1 MDCLIIKTPESV
13 SDSTLLKLDEF
24 RVQIRASS
32 ATTFKFKSTN
42 HRVTNFRIIGDG
54 YFVSNNQ
61 KELSLDDC
69 FSEQT
74 ISISS
79 GTYELVIG
87 NKYNAD
93 RLTLP
98 AKSSLDFDSFAYV
111 TLSQLQMRQMVGEV
125 KLKDINTSRIIDLDL
140 QYPTGN
146 LLKGDLSDI
155 DNIAAIVNLNLSSAG
170 QVTGDLAD
178 FTGNTT
184 IRSIILARTS
194 VSGSLADF
202 PVASS
207 ITNLNFEGAAGIT
220 GSLSDYLDRLATV
233 KTSGSVNIFANN
245 SGITIDVEA
254 SSYNPIVARFTAS
267 GWTVD

>member
-1 MDCLIIKTPESV
+1 MDCLIIKTPASV
-13 SDSTLLKLDEF
+13 SDATLLKLDEF
-24 RVQIRASS
+24 RVQVQASS

-42 HRVTNFRIIGDG
+42 QVVTNFRIIGDG
-54 YFVSNNQ
+54 CFVSNNQ
-61 KELSLDDC
+61 KELSLNC

-98 AKSSLDFDSFAYV
+98 NKSSLDFDSFAYV
-111 TLSQLQMRQMVGEV
+111 TLSQLQMRQMVGGAE
-125 KLKDINTSRIIDLDL
+125 LKDINTSRIIDLDL
-140 QYPTGN
+140 QYPVGN

-155 DNIAAIVNLNLSSAG
+155 DNIASIVNLNLDSAR
-170 QVTGDLAD
+170 QVTGDLTD
-178 FTGNTT
+178 FAGNTA
-184 IRSIILARTS
+184 IRSVNLARTA
-194 VSGSLADF
+194 VTGSLADF

-207 ITNLNFEGAAGIT
+207 IIGLNFEGAAGIT
-220 GSLSDYLDRLATV
+220 GSLSDYLERLATV
-233 KTSGSVNIFANN
+233 KTSGAVNIYANN

-254 SSYNPIVARFTAS
+254 SSYSPIVARFTAS
-267 GWTVD
+267 GWSVD

>member
-1 MDCLIIKTPESV
+1 MDCLLIKTPASV
-13 SDSTLLKLDEF
+13 SDATLLKLDEF
-24 RVQIRASS
+24 KVQIRVTS

-42 HRVTNFRIIGDG
+42 QAVTNFRIIGDG

-61 KELSLDDC
+61 KELSLNC

-74 ISISS
+74 IGISS

-93 RLTLP
+93 RLSLP
-98 AKSSLDFDSFAYV
+98 TKSSLDFDTFAYV
-111 TLSQLQMRQMVGEV
+111 TLSQLQIRQMVGV
-125 KLKDINTSRIIDLDL
+125 AKLKDINTSRIIDLDL
-140 QYPTGN
+140 QYPVGN

-155 DNIAAIVNLNLSSAG
+155 DNIAAIVNLNLDSAG

-184 IRSIILARTS
+184 IHNVNIARTA
-194 VSGSLADF
+194 VTGSLENFAI
-202 PVASS
+202 SS
-207 ITNLNFEGAAGIT
+207 SLIILNFEGAAGIT

-233 KTSGSVNIFANN
+233 KTSGTVNIYANN

-254 SSYNPIVARFTAS
+254 SSYSPIVARFTAN

>member
-1 MDCLIIKTPESV
+1 MDCLIVKTSASV
-13 SDSTLLKLDEF
+13 SDATLLKLDEF
-24 RVQIRASS
+24 RVHIQASS

-42 HRVTNFRIIGDG
+42 QVVTNFRIIGDG
-54 YFVSNNQ
+54 YFVSNGQ
-61 KELSLDDC
+61 KELSLNC

-87 NKYNAD
+87 NKYKAD

-98 AKSSLDFDSFAYV
+98 TKSSLDFDSFAYV
-111 TLSQLQMRQMVGEV
+111 TLSQLQMRQMVGEA
-125 KLKDINTSRIIDLDL
+125 KIKDINTSRIIDLDL

-146 LLKGDLSDI
+146 LLKGSLSDI
-155 DNIAAIVNLNLSSAG
+155 DNIASIVNLNLDTAG

-184 IRSIILARTS
+184 VRNVNLARTA
-194 VSGSLADF
+194 VAGSLEDF
-202 PVASS
+202 AIASS
-207 ITNLNFEGAAGIT
+207 LTFLNFEGSAGIT

-233 KTSGSVNIFANN
+233 KTSGAVTIYANN

-254 SSYNPIVARFTAS
+254 SSYSPIVARFTSS